1 VQKVTREELLK
12 EAMVLIDKMTDE
24 EAQAATL
31 VAAGMMAGYEIGRMS
46 A

>member
-1 VQKVTREELLK
+1 MSREELLK

-24 EAQAATL
+24 EVQAATL
-31 VAAGMMAGYEIGRMS
+31 MAAGMMAGYEIGRMT

>member
-1 VQKVTREELLK
+1 MTREELLQ

-24 EAQAATL
+24 EVQTATL
-31 VAAGMMAGYEIGRMS
+31 VAASMMAGYEIGRMS

>member
-1 VQKVTREELLK
+1 MTREELLK
-12 EAMVLIDKMTDE
+12 EAMAAIDKMTDE